1 MIRLDEL
8 RHFARGI
15 AGSILAEHE
24 AADAMAAKIVGN
36 GVAAPGFGEM
46 AATDNLQSTMLGT
59 SRVEPRQQA
68 RGVLGEDVAC
78 PRQSVIDPF
87 TEGSVR
93 HKRLAPAIEV
103 MAPGIAEAAEEDL
116 KLHRVGSKLPDAA
129 RFQPPHSVGRLDVA
143 VDIDRLVEVEH
154 AVRAPA
160 KRMQNMVRVLGAE
173 AGKDDAPVIG
183 LAIAVR
189 IHEVDEFG
197 AVGDVR
203 ASVARLNSGGNE
215 QTVCEDRDLVG
226 APRLLGVFEDEDL
239 VV

>member
-1 MIRLDEL
+1 
-8 RHFARGI
+8 
-15 AGSILAEHE
+15 
-24 AADAMAAKIVGN
+24 
-36 GVAAPGFGEM
+36 
-46 AATDNLQSTMLGT
+46 
-59 SRVEPRQQA
+59 
-68 RGVLGEDVAC
+68 
-78 PRQSVIDPF
+78 
-87 TEGSVR
+87 
-93 HKRLAPAIEV
+93 

-160 KRMQNMVRVLGAE
+160 KRMHDMVRVLGAE

-183 LAIAVR
+183 LAIAVC
-189 IHEVDEFG
+189 IHEVDKLG

-203 ASVARLNSGGNE
+203 AAVARLNPGRNK

-226 APRLLGVFEDEDL
+226 AACPPGVFEDEDL